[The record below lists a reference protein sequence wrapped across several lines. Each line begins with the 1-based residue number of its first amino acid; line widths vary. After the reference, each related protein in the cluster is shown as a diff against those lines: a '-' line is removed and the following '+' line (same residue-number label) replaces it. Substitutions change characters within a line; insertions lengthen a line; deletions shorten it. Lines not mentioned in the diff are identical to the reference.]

1 MSENINNNTD
11 IVSLPPWLA
20 GHCASLGGMIART
33 QNPQGLLI
41 HGSPGTGRRHLG
53 LWLASRL
60 LGIPVS
66 RLPHLAEAVVGEEV
80 DAELGHPDLM
90 IVQPLPDKNSI
101 SVDQIRELTGFLQLK
116 SHQGG
121 ARVVLCWPAES
132 MTPAAANGLLKTL
145 EEPPLGSA
153 IVLIAAAPGQLPAT
167 VLSRCHRLRVSPP
180 ATDTALAWLAT
191 HDPAAKWDLLLDF
204 AGGAPL
210 QALALHRRGFTT
222 QAQMYTEDLRHLRQ
236 RQDTPA
242 AVAKRWANGDPEL
255 PLRWLYRQAAR
266 SVSKAVLGP
275 TPVLSTTQ
283 GNRLLQKPPKQ
294 RNMWS
299 LLERLREVEELYRN
313 HARAMSLDVQLT
325 SLLQRWYGEA
335 AGGDES

>member
-1 MSENINNNTD
+1 MDNKTD
-11 IVSLPPWLA
+11 GVTSPPWLED
-20 GHCASLGGMIART
+20 HFASLGSMIARA
-33 QNPQGLLI
+33 QYPQGLLI
-41 HGSPGTGRRHLG
+41 HGPPGTGRRYLG
-53 LWLASRL
+53 LWLASQL
-60 LGIPVS
+60 LRIPVS
-66 RLPHLAEAVVGEEV
+66 RLAHLAETVVGEEAE
-80 DAELGHPDLM
+80 AELGHPDLM
-90 IVQPLPDKNSI
+90 IVQPEPDKKI
-101 SVDQIRELTGFLQLK
+101 IAVEQIRDVTGFLQLK

-132 MTPAAANGLLKTL
+132 MNAAAANGLLKTL
-145 EEPPLGSA
+145 EEPPPGSA
-153 IVLIAAAPGQLPAT
+153 IILIAAAPGQVRPT

-180 ATDTALAWLAT
+180 PADVALAWLAT
-191 HDPAAKWDLLLDF
+191 HDTSAKWDLLLDF

-222 QAQMYTEDLRHLRQ
+222 QAQMYTEDLRQLRQ

-266 SVSKAVLGP
+266 SFSKAALDQ
-275 TPVLSTTQ
+275 TPVLPTTQ

-294 RNMWS
+294 RNMRP

-313 HARAMSLDVQLT
+313 RARAMSLDVQLT
-325 SLLQRWYGEA
+325 SLLQRWYGEV